1 MVPFLFVF
9 FIYFATFKSEVLV
22 YIGWNVGKC
31 FHPLRHI
38 LEGYEEVRDRKSK
51 RDKTL
56 KVIKIPMKIRTDRNS
71 CTFDIPSRKP
81 VQNSQF

>member
-1 MVPFLFVF
+1 MFVCL
-9 FIYFATFKSEVLV
+9 YVAPVHVFASLGVDFGLGKSLG
-22 YIGWNVGKC
+22 ILNV
-31 FHPLRHI
+31 H
-38 LEGYEEVRDRKSK
+38 EVRDRKSK